1 MSLRIS
7 IVFPCYTIQ
16 KYMGTQCFCKGI
28 RTCLVCETSKEA
40 QRPWDEIE
48 GKHFFL
54 YCDHC
59 KTAWSSNYNGCH
71 KESISGTTPVN
82 HSGWYTNLSGII
94 LLPEFITE
102 EEESYLLEEMEKH
115 EWVESQSGRRKQD
128 FGPKTNFKKKK
139 VRLSTFTGLPAYSRE
154 LVRRLQRV
162 DALAGFL
169 AVEQCNLEYTPERG
183 SAIDPHFDDFWLWGE
198 RLVSVNL
205 VSDTVMAF
213 LPDKSQLLRVPVA
226 FADGGGACDGASSGD
241 GASLGDRAHDGA
253 CDGACSGDSMRE
265 GVSSCDRACDGAS
278 FGDGASCGNCAYG
291 GACDG
296 ASLGDRAHDGACDGA
311 CSGDSMREGVSSCD
325 RACDGAS
332 LGDGAS
338 CGNCAY
344 GGACDSASLGDRAR
358 DCASP
363 GDGACDDASSGDSE
377 VCRSHDD
384 ERRVAASAPT
394 DLRTVVKEH
403 ESNGEQNISS
413 SPDASNVDAVNAQ
426 ENAPSLP
433 DAAPIVDAVN
443 AQGGISRKS
452 RIAKIARNG
461 SCTCVDAAGD
471 GRKRQAAGANSDLSP
486 EFAGRTPTLPCASVE
501 VHVLLPRRSVLVMAG
516 AARSAWKHC
525 IHRRDVT
532 RRRVAIT
539 LRELSREFKPGGR
552 EADLGA
558 RLETLAQSFAGSVV
572 R

>member
-226 FADGGGACDGASSGD
+226 FADGGGACDGASSG
-241 GASLGDRAHDGA
+241 
-253 CDGACSGDSMRE
+253 
-265 GVSSCDRACDGAS
+265 
-278 FGDGASCGNCAYG
+278 
-291 GACDG
+291 DG